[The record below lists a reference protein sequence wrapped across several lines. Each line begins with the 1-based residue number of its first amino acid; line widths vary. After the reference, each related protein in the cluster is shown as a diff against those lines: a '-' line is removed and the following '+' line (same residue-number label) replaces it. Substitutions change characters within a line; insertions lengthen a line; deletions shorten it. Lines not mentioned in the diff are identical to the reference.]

1 MFHTVRLVNHFF
13 RSVAQQDPLPLQIH
27 AKGHNQCPPDADFFV
42 LASVNVMQFVD
53 LQVHFL
59 SFITRKS
66 TVLVDTLPF
75 LQVTVENTSNCVV
88 PEDVELRLVSQS
100 RGVTRAAPSMHKVP
114 RTLKPM
120 QPKEHFT
127 YAVPFRFPRFISQ
140 THVDS

>member
-1 MFHTVRLVNHFF
+1 
-13 RSVAQQDPLPLQIH
+13 
-27 AKGHNQCPPDADFFV
+27 
-42 LASVNVMQFVD
+42 MQFVD
-53 LQVHFL
+53 LQVYFL

-75 LQVTVENTSNCVV
+75 LQVTVENASNCVV

-127 YAVPFRFPRFISQ
+127 YVFPFRFPRFISQ
-140 THVDS
+140 TNVDS